1 MKRNR
6 QSPGQ
11 GLVEFALILPLILL
25 IIIVFIE
32 LGRIIYF
39 YSALNNA
46 VREGARYVIVT
57 QFSDST
63 ERDLEVREKVAHYAV
78 ALPLDPKDILDIHV
92 YCEGGKVIIPC
103 KDYVTVS
110 ADIEIEPMITLFAQ
124 MIGTGD
130 TFNINAKST
139 MRMTPYG
146 NYVE

>member
-6 QSPGQ
+6 QTPGQ

-57 QFSDST
+57 QFTSST
-63 ERDLEVREKVAHYAV
+63 ERDLETRDKVVHYAV
-78 ALPLDPKDILDIHV
+78 ALPLDPNDILV
-92 YCEGGKVIIPC
+92 YCDRDEFNLSNPC
-103 KDYVTVS
+103 EDYVTVS
-110 ADIEIEPMITLFAQ
+110 ADIEIDPMITLFAQ

>member
-1 MKRNR
+1 MKRNHHT
-6 QSPGQ
+6 PGQ
-11 GLVEFALILPLILL
+11 GLVEFALILPLILF

-46 VREGARYVIVT
+46 VREGSRYVIVT
-57 QFSDST
+57 QFTSST
-63 ERDLEVREKVAHYAV
+63 ERDLKVREKVVHYAV
-78 ALPLDPKDILDIHV
+78 ALPLDPNDILV
-92 YCEGGKVIIPC
+92 YCEGGKVINPC

>member
-1 MKRNR
+1 MKTNR
-6 QSPGQ
+6 QTPGQ

-57 QFSDST
+57 QFSDSA
-63 ERDLEVREKVAHYAV
+63 ERDLETREKVVHYAV
-78 ALPLDPKDILDIHV
+78 ALPLDPNDILV
-92 YCEGGKVIIPC
+92 YCDRDPTNLLGNPC
-103 KDYVTVS
+103 DDYVTVS

-124 MIGTGD
+124 MIGTDD

-139 MRMTPYG
+139 MQMTPYG